1 MQHVALAVTSPPSA
15 PWVER
20 DIAINQKMPTCKGGI
35 ISLLVHTSAMLLT
48 RAFQHGYES
57 GASDRVVVNG
67 DTRRKFLRILIP
79 TVASAW
85 TPPQLKAEEFRR
97 DVKHSFHGIHDHKL
111 RNYRSISL
119 PNWHGTA
126 LPGPLTLS
134 EACSQQLLDKS
145 NLLLSMGKWPDPM
158 LRHPASRVPTY
169 VFQNEILRKQLQLVA
184 TALKNT
190 ARKERAV
197 GLAAQQCGV
206 DASLIYIDNI
216 WDVERSHNA
225 LSDGIVGEGMY
236 DSRFFNQFFMRKN
249 QQDKGIF
256 LVNPRI
262 VQRSLESD
270 MIVWTETCLVLPPEF
285 RATLLRD
292 AEVTIEYES
301 TDGITNHIKL
311 SGELARCVQHEMDHD
326 RGVLIADHVSSDEL
340 LTIDGR
346 AFMAEIENSD
356 GLHYRRMQRAY
367 SRAVD
372 KSSLQTSS
380 S

>member
-1 MQHVALAVTSPPSA
+1 MPT
-15 PWVER
+15 
-20 DIAINQKMPTCKGGI
+20 PTCKRGI
-35 ISLLVHTSAMLLT
+35 VSLFVQTSAILLT
-48 RAFQHGYES
+48 RAFQPSSISG
-57 GASDRVVVNG
+57 GASDCAVVNNG
-67 DTRRKFLRILIP
+67 DTRRKFVSLLIP
-79 TVASAW
+79 TMASAC
-85 TPPQLKAEEFRR
+85 TPLDLKAEEIRR
-97 DVKHSFHGIHDHKL
+97 DIKHSFHGIHDRKL
-111 RNYRSISL
+111 RNYRSILL

-145 NLLLSMGKWPDPM
+145 YPLLTMGKWPDPM

-169 VFQNEILRKQLQLVA
+169 VFQNEILCKQLQLVA

-190 ARKERAV
+190 ARKEGAV

-206 DASLIYIDNI
+206 DASLIYIENV
-216 WDVERSHNA
+216 WDIERSNNA
-225 LSDGIVGEGMY
+225 LRGVYLGERLHS
-236 DSRFFNQFFMRKN
+236 SRVFNQSFIQKN
-249 QQDKGIF
+249 KQDQGIF

-262 VQRSLESD
+262 IQRSPESD
-270 MIVWTETCLVLPPEF
+270 MIVWTETCLVMPPEF

-301 TDGITNHIKL
+301 MDGITKHIKL
-311 SGELARCVQHEMDHD
+311 RGELARCVQHEMDHD
-326 RGVLIADHVSSDEL
+326 RGVLIVDHVSSDEL

-367 SRAVD
+367 SRAMS
-372 KSSLQTSS
+372 KSSLQTSLS
-380 S
+380 